1 MIVIAN
7 SIEQTDKIVP
17 WLKRVSR
24 ASAWALLVGIVVLIV
39 SGWGI
44 TQTGIIYKITFGLI
58 DRRLAD
64 TIHRATNLPLAI
76 FFLTHVLINIKLAIS
91 RNFASRA
98 WAINTILILIG
109 AGLLGIMV
117 YMEWYRLGG

>member
-1 MIVIAN
+1 VIVIAN
-7 SIEQTDKIVP
+7 SIERTDKIVP

-24 ASAWALLVGIVVLIV
+24 ASAWLLLVGVIVLIV

-64 TIHRATNLPLAI
+64 NIHRATNVPLAI

-91 RNFASRA
+91 RYLTSMA
-98 WAINTILILIG
+98 WAINAILILIG
-109 AGLLGIMV
+109 AGLLAIMV